1 MPSETRELKVQDL
14 KKCEKKFRNAID
26 FIDGAAID
34 ILGIILRVLRLV
46 VSVCNVYKK
55 PDCGNFTGL
64 RLFSVW

>member
-26 FIDGAAID
+26 FIDGVAID
-34 ILGIILRVLRLV
+34 ILGRLV